1 MSGNGN
7 FSNRNFRKVLN
18 WPGATFHPAKPTRN
32 GPNLAE
38 NRKIDDFQ
46 GFSAPVASQKNAMSK
61 NQNLK
66 VFIAASK

>member
-46 GFSAPVASQKNAMSK
+46 KILENPEKYPE
-61 NQNLK
+61 
-66 VFIAASK
+66 